1 VVIDGL
7 YDLVYLS
14 DLKFIG
20 VVVKLHDRE
29 LEFVQLLLDVLH
41 LVIYELLAG
50 GLL

>member
-7 YDLVYLS
+7 YDLVYLG